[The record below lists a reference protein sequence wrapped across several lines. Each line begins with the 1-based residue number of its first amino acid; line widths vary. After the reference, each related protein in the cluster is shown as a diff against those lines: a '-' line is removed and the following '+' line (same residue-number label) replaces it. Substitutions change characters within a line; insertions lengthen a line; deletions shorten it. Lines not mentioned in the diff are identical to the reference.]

1 MSTSTLPKATNAA
14 PDRFTPQTLATYL
27 DVAVQTVYGWSH
39 RGQGPIGYRVGG
51 RKFYDREDV
60 DAWIRAQ
67 KAQDIARRT
76 A

>member
-1 MSTSTLPKATNAA
+1 MNTNTI
-14 PDRFTPQTLATYL
+14 PERFTPRTLADYL
-27 DVAVQTVYGWSH
+27 GVAPQTVYGWSH

-51 RKFYDREDV
+51 RKYYDRADV
-60 DAWIRAQ
+60 DAWIAAQ